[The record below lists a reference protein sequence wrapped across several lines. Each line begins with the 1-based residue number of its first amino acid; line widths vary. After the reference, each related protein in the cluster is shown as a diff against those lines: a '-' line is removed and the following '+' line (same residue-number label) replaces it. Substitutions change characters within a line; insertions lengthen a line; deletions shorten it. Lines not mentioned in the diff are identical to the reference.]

1 MVEEKKVIQVESVG
15 ISYRRSNNPFSKD
28 KYWALKDISFDVYA
42 GETLGILGRNGAG
55 KSTLLR
61 MLARIIEPDRGT
73 IQFESGFRSAL
84 LALQVGFSGQLTGR
98 QNILMSGM
106 LLGME
111 RQTMLRGMS
120 SIIEMAALGE
130 FIDQPVRTYSSG
142 MRARLGFAIAIFS
155 DPDVILLDEVL
166 GVGDAAFRKQSS
178 QLIKEKI
185 RSDKTV
191 ILVSHNVG
199 TIKQMCDRAIWI
211 EDGCVRQA
219 GPVLEVT
226 NAYESSFGLNEGG
239 GEL

>member
-1 MVEEKKVIQVESVG
+1 MESNKKIIEVANVG
-15 ISYRRSNNPFSKD
+15 VSYRKSNNPFSKD

-61 MLARIIEPDRGT
+61 LLAKIISPDKGS
-73 IQFESGFRSAL
+73 IHFELGVRSAL
-84 LALQVGFSGQLTGR
+84 LALQVGFSGQLTGK

-106 LLGME
+106 LLGVS
-111 RQTMLRGMS
+111 RQSMLEGMA
-120 SIIEMAALGE
+120 SIIEMAGLGE

-185 RSDKTV
+185 KSDKTV
-191 ILVSHNVG
+191 ILVSHNPA
-199 TIKQMCDRAIWI
+199 TIRSLCDRAVWI
-211 EDGCVRQA
+211 EGGVIREE
-219 GPVLEVT
+219 GFVVEVAD
-226 NAYESSFGLNEGG
+226 AYEKSFR
-239 GEL
+239 